1 MKILMLG
8 DSPRLRTGF
17 GRVNLMAGTA
27 LAEAGHEVIAVEAL
41 TMGRPKPRGKGLPF
55 EVIWPIKGDDQLAT
69 TTTEHAYK
77 RIKPDMV
84 YLTGEPGNLLSY
96 ARHLPNTAKM
106 LSYQYIEGAP
116 IINSRWLGVLANTN
130 VIATTGYG
138 AAVIK
143 EGTGKDVPW
152 VYSGVDHDVFN
163 VTGIRDELRE
173 AQHIADKFVITC
185 VAQNARRKQIV
196 RLIEAVSILR
206 YKHKR
211 ANMALYLHMSPFQQH
226 WLEGW
231 NLIEVVQAFGL
242 ADITVFHP
250 GLMAGLHTFVP
261 DRTDSAKYPG
271 LVEMY
276 NLSDLFVLPSQ
287 VEGFGLPIAEAMAC
301 GLPVAVTKYAAGWE
315 VALPAGHGLPV
326 SDWEIHKS
334 GAKYANVAPSDIAET
349 ILKLMRTPNELKRM
363 AANGLVRAQDFQWS
377 KFREVLLSETDRVLS
392 GDQASSD
399 LRQEEDTSTTA
410 QETYER
416 LREAEAAHSAAGLSL
431 QPAR

>member
-1 MKILMLG
+1 MLG

-17 GRVNLMAGTA
+17 GRVNLQAGMAFA
-27 LAEAGHEVIAVEAL
+27 NAGHEVIAVEAL
-41 TMGRPKPRGKGLPF
+41 TMGRPKPRGKALPF
-55 EVIWPIKGDDQLAT
+55 EAIWPDKGDDQLAT
-69 TTTEHAYK
+69 ATTERAYK
-77 RIKPDMV
+77 QIKPDMV
-84 YLTGEPGNLLSY
+84 YLSGEPGNLLAYS
-96 ARHLPNTAKM
+96 RHLPETAKM

-116 IINSRWLGVLANTN
+116 IINTRWRNVLANTN
-130 VIATTGYG
+130 VITPTEYG
-138 AAVIK
+138 AKVV
-143 EGTGKDVPW
+143 EEVTGKKVPW

-163 VTGIRDELRE
+163 VTGIRDELRKE
-173 AQHIADKFVITC
+173 QGIRDGKFVIMC
-185 VAQNARRKQIV
+185 VAQNARRKQIT

-211 ANMALYLHMSPFQQH
+211 NDIALYLHMSPFQQH

-231 NLIEVVQAFGL
+231 NLVEVVQAFGL
-242 ADITVFHP
+242 SDVAVFHP

-261 DRTDSAKYPG
+261 DRTDSVKYPG

-315 VALPAGHGLPV
+315 VARPAGKGLPV

-334 GAKYANVAPSDIAET
+334 GARYANVAPADIAEV

-363 AANGLVRAQDFQWS
+363 AAAGLVRAQDFQWS
-377 KFREVLLSETDRVLS
+377 KFSEVLLGETDRVLS
-392 GDQASSD
+392 GDQVSSND
-399 LRQEEDTSTTA
+399 GQEEDSRATT
-410 QETYER
+410 QETHER
-416 LREAEAAHSAAGLSL
+416 LREAEAAHSAAGLGL